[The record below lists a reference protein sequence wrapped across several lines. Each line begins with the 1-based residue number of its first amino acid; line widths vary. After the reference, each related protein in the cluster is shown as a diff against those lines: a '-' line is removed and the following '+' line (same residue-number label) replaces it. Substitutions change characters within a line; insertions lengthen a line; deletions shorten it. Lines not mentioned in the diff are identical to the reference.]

1 VCGQP
6 ADFRPKYSPL
16 GNGDNV
22 FGGCGVWSG
31 MTFQFNPSDIDDASE
46 IFGKIVMQLISSA

>member
-1 VCGQP
+1 MCGQP
-6 ADFRPKYSPL
+6 AGFRPKSSPL

-31 MTFQFNPSDIDDASE
+31 MTFQFNPLDIEDASDIVD
-46 IFGKIVMQLISSA
+46 KIVMQLISSA